1 MPCVSPA
8 RCSFGARVL
17 DPGAAQWEAQAHKA
31 HPDLSVCEHWRDSS
45 QASSRPGAI
54 WPGKS
59 DTVGF
64 LDRLAAVDR
73 RLGIDSE
80 SERRGS
86 KRLAV
91 VTVATLSLVF
101 MVPLGAALWNGNH
114 DREVAAKLRREGVVA
129 NGHVV
134 DVRAKGPL
142 GGAVAGEE
150 AKAAFRTA
158 IGDERQHL
166 GDGRG
171 RAP

>member
-1 MPCVSPA
+1 M
-8 RCSFGARVL
+8 
-17 DPGAAQWEAQAHKA
+17 
-31 HPDLSVCEHWRDSS
+31 
-45 QASSRPGAI
+45 
-54 WPGKS
+54 
-59 DTVGF
+59 GF

-91 VTVATLSLVF
+91 VTVAALSLVF

-150 AKAAFRTA
+150 AKVAFRTA
-158 IGDERQHL
+158 IGENVSTWVTVADAPPKGPTVVRYLPSDPSTARLVEDPVPRDRLWPVAVGVSFVL
-166 GDGRG
+166 GWIGCVLAFAL
-171 RAP
+171 RARRAQ